1 MKEKVF
7 LISEQ
12 LKDKLFFLNDNL
24 RNVMLKVKEKVG
36 ALEELRI
43 LNYA

>member
-24 RNVMLKVKEKVG
+24 RSVMLNVKHKVTS
-36 ALEELRI
+36 LE
-43 LNYA
+43 